1 MATSYEE
8 LESMLSAEEK
18 VTDVFKAFLK
28 ANKKHLIEK
37 TGLAE
42 DQLDNFIDNL
52 MIV

>member
-1 MATSYEE
+1 MDNSYEA

-18 VTDVFKAFLK
+18 VTDVFKDFLK
-28 ANKKHLIEK
+28 VNKKYLIEK
-37 TGLAE
+37 TGLSE